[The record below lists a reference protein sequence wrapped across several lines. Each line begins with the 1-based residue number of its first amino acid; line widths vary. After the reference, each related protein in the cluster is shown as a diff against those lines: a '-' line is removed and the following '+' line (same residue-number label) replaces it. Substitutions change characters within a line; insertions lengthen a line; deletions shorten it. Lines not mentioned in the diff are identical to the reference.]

1 MKRTGK
7 KGDNS
12 TGVLLLIFLAGLSLL
27 LYPTV
32 SNWWNSRYQNNVIN
46 DYTQTVGNLNSE
58 KYAALWAEADAY
70 NRALWNREN
79 RYLLTDELL
88 AQYKT
93 LLNVSG
99 TGVMGYVEIPSIN
112 CTLSIYHG
120 TDEAVL
126 QVAVGHLEWTSL
138 PVGGE
143 STHSVISG
151 HRGLPSAELLTHIDK
166 LDIGDKFYVHVLDK
180 VLEYRVDNIAVV
192 EPDDTSLLRITEGK
206 DYMTL
211 LTCTPYGI
219 NSHRLLVRGERVE
232 SSTAAVSG
240 EVYVNNEIRSVHLMY
255 VIPVALVLLVLAAG
269 ALLWVED
276 RRKNIYQGKRT
287 QKHGYRTRRGEEDE
301 EIQKTTE

>member
-1 MKRTGK
+1 MKQNRK
-7 KGDNS
+7 KGDR
-12 TGVLLLIFLAGLSLL
+12 TTIVLILIFFAGLSLL
-27 LYPTV
+27 LYPTI
-32 SNWWNSRYQNNVIN
+32 SNWWNSRYQNNVIDN
-46 DYTQTVGNLNSE
+46 YTQTVGNLNSE
-58 KYAALWAEADAY
+58 KYAALWAKAEAY

-79 RYLLTDELL
+79 QYLLTDDLL
-88 AQYKT
+88 TQYKT

-166 LDIGDKFYVHVLDK
+166 LDIGDRFYVHVLDK

-192 EPDDTSLLRITEGK
+192 EPEDSSLLRITEGK

-232 SSTAAVSG
+232 STQAAVSG
-240 EVYVNNEIRSVHLMY
+240 EVYVNNEIRSIHLMY
-255 VIPVALVLLVLAAG
+255 VIPVVLAMLVLAAG
-269 ALLWVED
+269 AVFWIED
-276 RRKNIYQGKRT
+276 KRKHAYHGKRA
-287 QKHGYRTRRGEEDE
+287 KKSEYRTRRGEENE
-301 EIQKTTE
+301 EIQKKTD